1 MIDTMIQPGSV
12 AFDIDGVF
20 ADTMRLFLDIAH
32 EEFNINGVRYED
44 ITCYSLMDCINMDPK
59 IIEAVIH
66 KIIDGEYSVPLKPI
80 EGAPEVVG
88 EIASRNSPV
97 LFVTARPH
105 LGPIYNWMR
114 SILPIEMDDV
124 ELIPTGAFEKKADIL
139 LERSITH
146 FVEDRL
152 ETCFALEAVGITPI
166 LFKQP
171 WNREKHPFME
181 VGSWNEL
188 ASLVAI

>member
-1 MIDTMIQPGSV
+1 V

-20 ADTMRLFLDIAH
+20 ADTMRLFLDIAQ
-32 EEFNINGVRYED
+32 EEFNINSVQYED
-44 ITCYSLMDCINMDPK
+44 ITCYSLKDCINMDPE
-59 IIEAVIH
+59 IIEAVVH
-66 KIIDGEYSVPLKPI
+66 KIIDGEYTVPLKPI
-80 EGAPEVVG
+80 KGAPQVVA

-97 LFVTARPH
+97 LFVTARPY
-105 LGPIYNWMR
+105 LGPIYNWMKGV
-114 SILPIEMDDV
+114 LPIQMNDV
-124 ELIPTGAFEKKADIL
+124 EVIATGAFEKKADVL

-152 ETCFALEAVGITPI
+152 ETCFALEAVGITPV

-181 VGSWNEL
+181 VGSWTEL